1 MNAAVLVERL
11 REAESDGEIDL
22 VVISSWVT
30 DTAADFIE
38 TVDRLHQPVRVKG
51 AMPTTVNDDDLACKT
66 CGQDEPWPCA
76 TRLALNPTGGNAR

>member
-30 DTAADFIE
+30 DTAAEFIE
-38 TVDRLHQPVRVKG
+38 TVDRLHQRTVAGR
-51 AMPTTVNDDDLACKT
+51 TTHLT
-66 CGQDEPWPCA
+66 
-76 TRLALNPTGGNAR
+76 LNPVGGNDR